1 MAERKQRLI
10 LGLLCLLWIF
20 GANLAAQEENSEPD
34 LRFGVLPVLNTLPI
48 HVAQAAGYFD
58 DAGVSVALV
67 PLGSAA
73 DLRLALYSELL
84 DGIQADLVTA
94 LVMNSGGVNLRLV
107 RHNQMKK
114 IPFSALVASPWSDIE
129 TAADL
134 AGADIGI
141 SQNTV
146 IHFLTDQLL
155 EDAEVDATR
164 VRYEDVENVLS
175 RLYLLV
181 QGRLDAATLPQPH
194 IKMAVDAGGRV
205 LVDDSVLDF
214 VPEAVSFRTEVL
226 TEKGEAVRAFLV
238 AYERAVDAIN
248 GMNGSTAAF
257 QEALYEEESARA
269 LLNRQLPPELFFSLA
284 VTIPKFYAASVPSEA
299 EYDSVHDWALAN
311 GIIHEAQDYEN
322 VVDGAFLPEV
332 PAKIPAEIPAEV
344 SEEN

>member
-1 MAERKQRLI
+1 MAERKPRLI

-20 GANLAAQEENSEPD
+20 GAPLLAQEEVSEPD

-48 HVAQAAGYFD
+48 HVAQASGYFEA
-58 DAGVSVALV
+58 AGVSVALI

-73 DLRLALYSELL
+73 DLRLALYSGML

-94 LVMNSGGVNLRLV
+94 LVMNSGGVSLRLV

-141 SQNTV
+141 SQHTV

-155 EDAEVDATR
+155 ENAGVDAAS
-164 VRYEDVENVLS
+164 VQYEDVENVLS

-181 QGRLDAATLPQPH
+181 QGRLAAATLPQPH

-205 LVDDSVLDF
+205 LVDDLVLDY

-226 TEKGEAVRAFLV
+226 TENAAAVRAFLV
-238 AYERAVDAIN
+238 AYERAVAAIN
-248 GMNGSTAAF
+248 DMNGSTAAF
-257 QEALYEEESARA
+257 QEALYQEESARA

-311 GIIHEAQDYEN
+311 GIIGAAQAYED
-322 VVDGAFLPEV
+322 VVDGTYLPE
-332 PAKIPAEIPAEV
+332 ISLEV
-344 SEEN
+344 SAEN